1 MNGQW
6 LPWVTNYN
14 NVSSDGYAGIP
25 CRAVTGL
32 KAYTV
37 GSQSAVGNLQY
48 RVHLRGGRWL
58 PWVTDA
64 SGKAPN
70 DYAGIYGHVIDGIQV
85 KLVNKPGYHAEVRVQ
100 LTDRTGWLSWS
111 SQYSTGADAYAGIY
125 GIGIDRVQ
133 IRVVKN

>member
-1 MNGQW
+1 MG
-6 LPWVTNYN
+6 
-14 NVSSDGYAGIP
+14 DGRI
-25 CRAVTGL
+25 R
-32 KAYTV
+32 K
-37 GSQSAVGNLQY
+37 GS
-48 RVHLRGGRWL
+48 
-58 PWVTDA
+58 
-64 SGKAPN
+64 N

>member
-1 MNGQW
+1 M
-6 LPWVTNYN
+6 
-14 NVSSDGYAGIP
+14 
-25 CRAVTGL
+25 
-32 KAYTV
+32 
-37 GSQSAVGNLQY
+37 
-48 RVHLRGGRWL
+48 

-133 IRVVKN
+133 IRSGEELKKSLRGVRLPEGKYCIIFVLHFVLHSFNLAYK

>member
-25 CRAVTGL
+25 CRAITGL

-85 KLVNKPGYHAEVRVQ
+85 KLVNKPG
-100 LTDRTGWLSWS
+100 
-111 SQYSTGADAYAGIY
+111 
-125 GIGIDRVQ
+125 
-133 IRVVKN
+133 